1 MVAWLG
7 VVVLLAAGGLA
18 SGCTAVQS
26 VSNQGPR
33 AGASFLEL
41 DVEPETAELYVD
53 GDYKGK
59 VAGWAEG
66 IVPLEPGQRRI
77 KVVAEGYVTRRFDV
91 QLEAGES
98 KTLSLEM
105 ERELDN
111 FSEADP

>member
-1 MVAWLG
+1 MAWLG

-26 VSNQGPR
+26 VSNQRQR
-33 AGASFLEL
+33 ADASYLEL
-41 DVEPETAELYVD
+41 DIEPDTAELYVD
-53 GDYKGK
+53 GEYKGK

-77 KVVAEGYVTRRFDV
+77 KVVAEGYVPRRFDL

-98 KTLSLEM
+98 KTLSLQM
-105 ERELDN
+105 EPELDDL
-111 FSEADP
+111 SEADR